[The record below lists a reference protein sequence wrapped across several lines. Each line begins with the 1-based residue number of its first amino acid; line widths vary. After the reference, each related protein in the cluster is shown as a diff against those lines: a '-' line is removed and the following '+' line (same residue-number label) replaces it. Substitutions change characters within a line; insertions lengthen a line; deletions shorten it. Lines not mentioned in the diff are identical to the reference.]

1 MRALTYLKI
10 LYNIRENSGFIS
22 LKQLI
27 NICNPAYGAYDIR
40 PYIDLYKE
48 NYIIFLNNNN
58 NDISNSIHEI
68 PFENLQ
74 KMLDSNK
81 IFVKLTNKLSS
92 IQSLLG
98 FSLKDTIHKLENPSL
113 ISTIPVFGKADSI
126 STDVFVVMPFRDN
139 FNYLYHNYIQKICN
153 NINLTCLR
161 GDDLYTSKSIM
172 QDVWSLIYNSK
183 IIVADCSGKNP
194 NVMYELGI
202 AHTLGK
208 NVILLTQDIN
218 DIPFDLRHLRY
229 IQYEYTPQSIDQI
242 EDKLLDAFY
251 QIFLCNN
258 DLCTPTIE
266 EFLLNHFKS
275 SSDIKIWNVP
285 IADIDS

>member
-1 MRALTYLKI
+1 MRALSYLKI
-10 LYNIRENSGFIS
+10 LYYIRENSGFIS

-27 NICNPAYGAYDIR
+27 NMYDQAYGAYDIR
-40 PYIDLYKE
+40 PFIELYNE
-48 NYIIFLNNNN
+48 SYIIFLDSDNNN
-58 NDISNSIHEI
+58 ISNSILKISHKNI
-68 PFENLQ
+68 RH
-74 KMLDSNK
+74 MLDNNE
-81 IFVKLTNKLSS
+81 IFIKLTDKLSD
-92 IQSLLG
+92 IQSFLG
-98 FSLKDTIHKLENPSL
+98 FSLKDTIQKLENPAL
-113 ISTIPVFGKADSI
+113 VMTTPVFGKADSI
-126 STDVFVVMPFRDN
+126 DIDVFVIMPFRDN

-153 NINLTCLR
+153 TINLKCLR

-183 IIVADCSGKNP
+183 IIIADCSGKNP

-242 EDKLLDAFY
+242 EEKLLDAFY

-258 DLCTPTIE
+258 DLCTPVIE
-266 EFLLNHFKS
+266 DFLLNRFKS
-275 SSDIKIWNVP
+275 SSDVKIWNVP
-285 IADIDS
+285 ISDIDS